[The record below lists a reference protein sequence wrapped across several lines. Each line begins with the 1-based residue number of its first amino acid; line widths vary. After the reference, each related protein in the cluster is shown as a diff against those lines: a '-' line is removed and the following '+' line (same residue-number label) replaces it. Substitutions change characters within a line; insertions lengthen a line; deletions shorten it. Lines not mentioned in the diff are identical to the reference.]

1 MTLDTHILQ
10 DLGDGLRLRRGQA
23 DDADALAE
31 FYVKV
36 FGETGEPTEALG
48 VWTRD
53 LLRRPHPTTGP
64 DDFTIVED
72 TATGRIVSAL
82 CLISQTW
89 TYDRVPFGVG
99 RPEIVATDPAY
110 RRRGLVRLQMDTI
123 HRWSDERG
131 QLAQVIT
138 GIPWYYRQFGYAM
151 ALNLGGGRI
160 GYAAQVPALPDGA
173 SEPYRLRPA
182 IEADLSFL
190 AEQYA
195 QAQQR
200 YALSCPRD
208 EALWRY
214 ELEGHSPVG
223 TTQVEIRVIEAADGE
238 AVGFLVH
245 PWRLWDGALVASQYE
260 LRPRVSWLAV
270 TPSVVRYLWATAQE
284 YAAREQAPARGF
296 GFWLGVEHP
305 VYQAAQGRL
314 PHTRPPYAYYVRTPD
329 LPAFL
334 TRIAP
339 ALEARL
345 AQSIA
350 VGHSGELA
358 ISLYRSGV
366 CLTWEQGR
374 LVKVEPFQPG
384 PGNDGDAAFPDLTF
398 LEVLFGHRSLAEVR
412 AAYPDCW
419 TRGDETR
426 ALLEALF
433 PPRLS
438 DVWALG

>member
-1 MTLDTHILQ
+1 MTHDTNTLQ
-10 DLGDGLRLRRGQA
+10 DLGDSLILRRGRQE
-23 DDADALAE
+23 DADALAE

-36 FGETGEPTEALG
+36 FSETGEPAEALG

-53 LLRRPHPTTGP
+53 LLGRPHPTTGP
-64 DDFTIVED
+64 NDFTIVED
-72 TATGRIVSAL
+72 TRAGRIVSAL

-89 TYDRVPFGVG
+89 SYEGIPFGVG
-99 RPEIVATDPAY
+99 RPEIVATDPDY

-123 HRWSDERG
+123 HRWSAERG
-131 QLAQVIT
+131 QLVQVIT

-151 ALNLGGGRI
+151 SLNLGGGRS
-160 GYAAQVPALPDGA
+160 GYAAQVPALPEGE

-182 IEADLSFL
+182 TEADTSFL

-195 QAQQR
+195 QGQRR

-214 ELEGHSPVG
+214 ELAGHSPVG
-223 TTQVEIRVIEAADGE
+223 QTQMEIRMIETAEGE

-245 PWRLWDGALVASQYE
+245 PWRLWDSTMVAAQYE
-260 LRPRVSWLAV
+260 LRPDVSWLKV
-270 TPSVVRYLWATAQE
+270 TPSVIRHLWATGQE
-284 YAAREQAPARGF
+284 YASRDQTPLHAF

-305 VYQAAQGRL
+305 VYQAAKNRL
-314 PHTRPPYAYYVRTPD
+314 VHTRTPYAYYVRTPD

-339 ALEARL
+339 ALETRL

-350 VGHSGELA
+350 VGHTGELA

-374 LVKVEPFQPG
+374 LVGVEGFQPDAG
-384 PGNDGDAAFPDLTF
+384 ADIHAAFPDLTF
-398 LEVLFGHRSLAEVR
+398 LELLFGHRSLVQLREV
-412 AAYPDCW
+412 YPDCW
-419 TRGDETR
+419 VRGDEAR
-426 ALLEALF
+426 VLLEALF